1 MNMEPNYADIYRK
14 VKDLKDDNSRAS
26 EEAVGKVTA
35 CDAKYQAILDTVDA
49 HLTLID
55 SDFTVVWANHNA
67 RKLFGD
73 SIVGRHCHEV
83 CQGNNSP
90 CGVAKCIVRDAFRY
104 GTVQK
109 HEAEMIDSHGEK
121 RYFSGAAHVV
131 GRKDNGEAMS
141 VVKVYNEI
149 TEQKKTEI
157 ELKQSLIQLRKNL
170 AATVQAMAMTVE
182 TRDPYTAGHQRRT
195 SDIAR
200 NIAQQMKLSKQ
211 EVDGIRMAGVIHDLG
226 KISVPAEILS
236 KPGKIGATEF
246 ALIQD
251 HPQTGYDILKGIDF
265 NWPVAEIV
273 RQHHERMD
281 GSGYPFGLKGDDIR
295 IEAKVIGVA
304 DVIEAMSSHRPYRPS
319 LGINKAFREIMQN
332 SGTLYDTD
340 VVDATV
346 NLFSKKEFSFH

>member
-1 MNMEPNYADIYRK
+1 MNIESKYADLCRK
-14 VKDLKDDNSRAS
+14 VKELENESTHICDD
-26 EEAVGKVTA
+26 AVDKVTQ
-35 CDAKYQAILDTVDA
+35 CEAKYQAILDTVDT

-55 SDFTVVWANHNA
+55 RDFTVVWANHNA
-67 RKLFGD
+67 RNLFGE

-83 CQGNNSP
+83 CQGNNNP
-90 CGVAKCIVRDAFRY
+90 CGATKCIVRDAFRS
-104 GTVQK
+104 GTAQK
-109 HEAEMIDSHGEK
+109 HEAEMIDHKGRK
-121 RYFSGAAHVV
+121 RYFKGAAHVV
-131 GRKDNGEAMS
+131 SRNANGEATS
-141 VVKVYNEI
+141 VVKVYNDI
-149 TEQKKTEI
+149 TDQKKTER
-157 ELKQSLIQLRKNL
+157 ELKRSMLQLRKNL
-170 AATVQAMAMTVE
+170 AGTIQAMAMTVE

-246 ALIQD
+246 ALIQE

-265 NWPVAEIV
+265 QWPVAEIV

-281 GSGYPFGLKGDDIR
+281 GSGYPFGLKSDMIR

-319 LGINKAFREIMQN
+319 LGTNKAFQEIMKN
-332 SGTLYDTD
+332 SGNLYDTD
-340 VVDATV
+340 VVNATV
-346 NLFSKKEFSFH
+346 NLFSKKEFSVH